1 MTTKQGKILVL
12 ATISVMTALLIRAAA
27 GNGEWVGFAV
37 TELQILVP
45 MAIAWRLF
53 TTGATGGPKR
63 SPR

>member
-1 MTTKQGKILVL
+1 MTAKQGRILVL
-12 ATISVMTALLIRAAA
+12 ATLAVMSALLIRAAA

-37 TELQILVP
+37 TEIQILVP

-53 TTGATGGPKR
+53 TTCATGGSKS